1 MLTNEQLEIFQSFD
15 AEILKELGI
24 DELLKD
30 YSHHFESLNKVSDA
44 LNAKLTIATL
54 LDKQAK
60 RHAEQM
66 EAVKLE
72 FKAQIDEF
80 KSLLELASE
89 SISDSDTSKI
99 IKDKLQE
106 FEPAPEEEGDE
117 QIPLLGEDDAIT
129 A

>member
-1 MLTNEQLEIFQSFD
+1 MLTPEQLEIFDGFD
-15 AEILKELGI
+15 EDILKDLGI
-24 DELLKD
+24 DELIKD
-30 YSHHFESLNKVSDA
+30 YYHHLDCLNKASDE
-44 LNAKLTIATL
+44 LNSKLPVATL

-72 FKAQIDEF
+72 FKVQLDEF

-106 FEPAPEEEGDE
+106 FEPEEEEEGEE
-117 QIPLLGEDDAIT
+117 QIPLLGEDDT
-129 A
+129 ATA